1 MGLESNSDVKE
12 NREVREANE
21 NAADE
26 AAEKKAQDRERGS
39 KLDDRGKT
47 DRPDGSGEKEK
58 ADTKKADKLHEA
70 ETKEKNPEADTKT
83 TDKPDVSE
91 EGEKNPE
98 AGKESPED
106 TADHLKEEKE
116 DSDSPDSRKDDLD
129 EKNVM
134 SPALQEMYDYMSEHD
149 YGYGDYP
156 TYSQDPEWQR
166 LNENLKNED
175 AGVQPEKSDPGDS
188 DSGKALDG
196 SGGDEILKN
205 SDVSDG
211 GDALNDPEQNIE
223 DSRYRTVDANAIDMT
238 DARGMDDPN
247 FWNHHGNSKETYMD
261 MAEKLPDIQKELGEG
276 KSLDELKENPDYA
289 DTVNAYYNPD
299 NMVKVEQKPDG
310 SYAFQDDG
318 RHRVEAAREAGVSI
332 PVEVV
337 NSADAKTELQDT
349 KADSPEKTAS
359 EVSGENG
366 EQRSEG
372 RSIKEIENSDGAQKS
387 MGELRERFDDLNE
400 KYENTDASTKEGKDE
415 LGRLYGENMGAIKDT
430 HEKYDAEMS
439 RQKELSQEMSDL
451 HNQYDSDFPPD
462 VQKHYDGLVKEYRDC
477 QNHAEELKYQE
488 AKLESNNVHIAEQL
502 DKPYVPTSDMN
513 GAQNRQQ
520 KMDGLQS
527 SLNDLESKIDAG
539 KATPMDA
546 YEFASTKQMMKG
558 DIAHPANRNEP
569 FGVKDPESLGKMDA
583 QVDRIS
589 DKLAEQFKDYKF
601 HDDGTYTRTT
611 EKSWDAY
618 GVKTGAREYTDREG
632 NRITKSSEI
641 SVGSG
646 QGKIERTAD
655 IYTDKGRR
663 LDASVHF
670 DGFRTRSEKTIEGA
684 DHSCSFEEKEHRA
697 LGGDVKTS
705 YDAQKKTADI
715 SAEGNLAARSS
726 GKISET
732 ADGSMKSTQTET
744 TLGNIKIEGQKDLS
758 SFNRAEVKGSVE
770 LNAAKEGIH
779 RTVQNAD
786 GRGYSLDL
794 EANLGHIKEGIK
806 VKPSD
811 LEVKPDLE
819 KPKAVQ
825 FTQKE
830 YKALGEEDK
839 KK

>member
-58 ADTKKADKLHEA
+58 ADTKKADKLHET

-387 MGELRERFDDLNE
+387 MGELREHFDDLNE

-527 SLNDLESKIDAG
+527 S
-539 KATPMDA
+539 
-546 YEFASTKQMMKG
+546 
-558 DIAHPANRNEP
+558 
-569 FGVKDPESLGKMDA
+569 
-583 QVDRIS
+583 
-589 DKLAEQFKDYKF
+589 
-601 HDDGTYTRTT
+601 
-611 EKSWDAY
+611 
-618 GVKTGAREYTDREG
+618 
-632 NRITKSSEI
+632 
-641 SVGSG
+641 
-646 QGKIERTAD
+646 
-655 IYTDKGRR
+655 
-663 LDASVHF
+663 
-670 DGFRTRSEKTIEGA
+670 
-684 DHSCSFEEKEHRA
+684 
-697 LGGDVKTS
+697 
-705 YDAQKKTADI
+705 
-715 SAEGNLAARSS
+715 
-726 GKISET
+726 
-732 ADGSMKSTQTET
+732 
-744 TLGNIKIEGQKDLS
+744 
-758 SFNRAEVKGSVE
+758 
-770 LNAAKEGIH
+770 
-779 RTVQNAD
+779 
-786 GRGYSLDL
+786 
-794 EANLGHIKEGIK
+794 
-806 VKPSD
+806 
-811 LEVKPDLE
+811 
-819 KPKAVQ
+819 
-825 FTQKE
+825 
-830 YKALGEEDK
+830 
-839 KK
+839 

>member
-1 MGLESNSDVKE
+1 
-12 NREVREANE
+12 
-21 NAADE
+21 
-26 AAEKKAQDRERGS
+26 
-39 KLDDRGKT
+39 
-47 DRPDGSGEKEK
+47 
-58 ADTKKADKLHEA
+58 
-70 ETKEKNPEADTKT
+70 
-83 TDKPDVSE
+83 
-91 EGEKNPE
+91 
-98 AGKESPED
+98 
-106 TADHLKEEKE
+106 
-116 DSDSPDSRKDDLD
+116 
-129 EKNVM
+129 
-134 SPALQEMYDYMSEHD
+134 
-149 YGYGDYP
+149 
-156 TYSQDPEWQR
+156 
-166 LNENLKNED
+166 
-175 AGVQPEKSDPGDS
+175 
-188 DSGKALDG
+188 
-196 SGGDEILKN
+196 
-205 SDVSDG
+205 
-211 GDALNDPEQNIE
+211 
-223 DSRYRTVDANAIDMT
+223 MT
-238 DARGMDDPN
+238 
-247 FWNHHGNSKETYMD
+247 
-261 MAEKLPDIQKELGEG
+261 
-276 KSLDELKENPDYA
+276 
-289 DTVNAYYNPD
+289 
-299 NMVKVEQKPDG
+299 
-310 SYAFQDDG
+310 
-318 RHRVEAAREAGVSI
+318 
-332 PVEVV
+332 
-337 NSADAKTELQDT
+337 
-349 KADSPEKTAS
+349 
-359 EVSGENG
+359 
-366 EQRSEG
+366 
-372 RSIKEIENSDGAQKS
+372 
-387 MGELRERFDDLNE
+387 
-400 KYENTDASTKEGKDE
+400 
-415 LGRLYGENMGAIKDT
+415 
-430 HEKYDAEMS
+430 

-546 YEFASTKQMMKG
+546 YEFASTKQMMKD

-726 GKISET
+726 GKISDGIDGTGSLHGTGDGNPAQTPAENECT
-732 ADGSMKSTQTET
+732 AIPATYDRIPYSC
-744 TLGNIKIEGQKDLS
+744 I
-758 SFNRAEVKGSVE
+758 VKGDAKFTSIATASVLAKTYRDEYMRKLAAEYPGYGWEHNMGYPTKEHIDALIRLGPTPQHRKSFHLKE
-770 LNAAKEGIH
+770 LE
-779 RTVQNAD
+779 
-786 GRGYSLDL
+786 
-794 EANLGHIKEGIK
+794 
-806 VKPSD
+806 P
-811 LEVKPDLE
+811 
-819 KPKAVQ
+819 
-825 FTQKE
+825 
-830 YKALGEEDK
+830 ALF
-839 KK
+839 

>member
-116 DSDSPDSRKDDLD
+116 DSDSPDSRKDDLE

-134 SPALQEMYDYMSEHD
+134 SPALEEMHSYMSEHN

-188 DSGKALDG
+188 DRGKALDG
-196 SGGDEILKN
+196 SGDDEILKN

-211 GDALNDPEQNIE
+211 GDAPNDPEQNIE

-276 KSLDELKENPDYA
+276 KFLDELKENPDYA

-546 YEFASTKQMMKG
+546 YEFASTKQMMKD

-583 QVDRIS
+583 QVERIS

-611 EKSWDAY
+611 EKSWGAY